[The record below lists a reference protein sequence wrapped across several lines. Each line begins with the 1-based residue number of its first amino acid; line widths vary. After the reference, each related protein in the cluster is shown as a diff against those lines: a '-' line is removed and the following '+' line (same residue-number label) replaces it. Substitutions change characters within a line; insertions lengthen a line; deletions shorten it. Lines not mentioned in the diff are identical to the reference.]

1 MFKTKT
7 TKENVLHRL
16 KIIQGHLAKVSE
28 MIEQDAYCIDVLTQT
43 KAVKSSLE
51 KVDEV
56 LLEQHL
62 SHCVVD
68 HIQHGQTKKAVD
80 EVMKVFRKSN

>member
-1 MFKTKT
+1 MFRTT
-7 TKENVLHRL
+7 STKENVLHRL
-16 KIIQGHLAKVSE
+16 KIIQGHLQKISE
-28 MIEQDAYCIDVLTQT
+28 MIENDAYCIDVLTQT
-43 KAVKSSLE
+43 KAVEKSLI
-51 KVDEV
+51 KIDEV

-80 EVMKVFRKSN
+80 EVMKIFKKTS

>member
-1 MFKTKT
+1 
-7 TKENVLHRL
+7 
-16 KIIQGHLAKVSE
+16 
-28 MIEQDAYCIDVLTQT
+28 MIENDAYCIDVLTQT
-43 KAVKSSLE
+43 KAVEKSLI
-51 KVDEV
+51 KIDEV

-80 EVMKVFRKSN
+80 EVMKIFKKTS

>member
-1 MFKTKT
+1 MFTTKT

-16 KIIQGHLAKVSE
+16 KIAQGHLKKISKMVE
-28 MIEQDAYCIDVLTQT
+28 EDAYCIDILTQT
-43 KAVKSSLE
+43 KAVSSALH
-51 KVDEV
+51 KIDEV

-80 EVMKVFRKSN
+80 EVMKVFKQKA

>member
-7 TKENVLHRL
+7 SKDNVLHRM
-16 KIIQGHLAKVSE
+16 KIIQGHLSKISE
-28 MIEQDAYCIDVLTQT
+28 MIDHDAYCIDVLTQT
-43 KAVKSSLE
+43 KAVKRSLE

-56 LLEQHL
+56 LLEHHL

-80 EVMKVFRKSN
+80 EVMKVFKKSH